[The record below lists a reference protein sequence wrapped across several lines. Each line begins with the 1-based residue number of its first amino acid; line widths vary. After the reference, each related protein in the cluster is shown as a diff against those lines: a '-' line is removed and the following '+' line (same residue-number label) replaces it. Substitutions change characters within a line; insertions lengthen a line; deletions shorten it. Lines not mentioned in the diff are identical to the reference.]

1 MLQHLPD
8 MIALHGPL
16 ACFTLERKH
25 KSIKEWMNSYH
36 VVGNGWDKSILECVV
51 EKQWWRI
58 SETSL
63 LKFGLRSRTELKT
76 SDKFYKLFNLPHGML
91 VHHSCTCCLRG
102 GESVGVD
109 DIVFCVGSGSYY
121 CAKIVHFFQMTMLAS
136 QDVLALV
143 QMYEFVEEDS
153 FDGRVSVH
161 RRSETRACVAVE
173 CIHAVAACCLPQSAD
188 ALRVVSPAWLS
199 AKDGF
204 TFS

>member
-1 MLQHLPD
+1 MFSAFLFCSLFLVLVFVFRDQPADLVFLGYAVPSG
-8 MIALHGPL
+8 L
-16 ACFTLERKH
+16 
-25 KSIKEWMNSYH
+25 SS
-36 VVGNGWDKSILECVV
+36 S
-51 EKQWWRI
+51 
-58 SETSL
+58 SSSL
-63 LKFGLRSRTELKT
+63 LSLDCSGG
-76 SDKFYKLFNLPHGML
+76 PGC
-91 VHHSCTCCLRG
+91 SCG

-109 DIVFCVGSGSYY
+109 DIVFCFGPGSYY

-136 QDVLALV
+136 QDVLALA
-143 QMYEFVEEDS
+143 QMYEFVEQDS